1 MFNQPYFVIMYDV
14 HMLFSSTHQS
24 NINAISRPD
33 FLIIK
38 YHDPSSTDSFSRLR
52 KINLKSSQM
61 PTDIAQTLQNPSLKK
76 MCWDAEATQAI
87 THSLLSEAGI
97 CYNHFLDDYV
107 DVKELL
113 HSYGY
118 TCRSLTQIAKQFKLP
133 VCPKANVRNPTLLT
147 KRFQVLNAV
156 IQRLVTIDGQNLFD
170 GILI

>member
-24 NINAISRPD
+24 NNNAISRPD

-76 MCWDAEATQAI
+76 CVGMPKQRKALRTLFCQKPGYATI
-87 THSLLSEAGI
+87 ISWT
-97 CYNHFLDDYV
+97 
-107 DVKELL
+107 
-113 HSYGY
+113 
-118 TCRSLTQIAKQFKLP
+118 TM
-133 VCPKANVRNPTLLT
+133 
-147 KRFQVLNAV
+147 
-156 IQRLVTIDGQNLFD
+156 
-170 GILI
+170 

>member
-1 MFNQPYFVIMYDV
+1 MFDQPFIVIMYDV
-14 HMLFSSTHQS
+14 HKYFNASLQP
-24 NINAISRPD
+24 NIDAISRPD

-156 IQRLVTIDGQNLFD
+156 LQKLVTIDGQNLFD

>member
-24 NINAISRPD
+24 NNNAISRPD

-76 MCWDAEATQAI
+76 MCWDAEATQGI
-87 THSLLSEAGI
+87 THSLLSEAGSRCKRI
-97 CYNHFLDDYV
+97 TTFLWIHMPFPYSD
-107 DVKELL
+107 
-113 HSYGY
+113 
-118 TCRSLTQIAKQFKLP
+118 C
-133 VCPKANVRNPTLLT
+133 KAV
-147 KRFQVLNAV
+147 
-156 IQRLVTIDGQNLFD
+156 
-170 GILI
+170 